1 MEVVD
6 INPGDIYH
14 IFCDQTNPPKNKFHL
29 FLNDGHYL
37 LINTKNFPTGLSITK
52 QDYSFLTHDS
62 FIGGRLFRYSV
73 DKNIDAKDKRGNI
86 NNDTINQL
94 KGFISNE
101 KSLSQN
107 SKLIIIQSFDEI
119 LKSTK

>member
-1 MEVVD
+1 MEVVN
-6 INPGDIYH
+6 IVPGDIYH

-29 FLNDGHYL
+29 FLSDGYYL
-37 LINTKNFPTGLSITK
+37 LINTKNFPTGLLITK

-62 FIGGRLFRYSV
+62 FIGSRLFRYSI
-73 DKNIDAKDKRGNI
+73 DKNIDEKDKRGGI

-107 SKLIIIQSFDEI
+107 SKSIIMQSLNEI
-119 LKSTK
+119 LKSRK